1 MTSSYNA
8 AFRDEWLAAVM
19 LHAKCSRDEWL
30 AAVMLNSKCSRDEWL
45 AAVMLHAKCS
55 RYEWL
60 AAVMLHAKCS
70 RDEWLAAVML
80 HAKCTLAGMNDW
92 HLLCWM
98 VSVAEVNKKRYIW
111 MSNERSRVWKS
122 GKAYYTSSIEVARL
136 YCEPKREGERLSR
149 CPPPSWLK
157 RRMVD
162 SSSNTALSEAM
173 LPPSV
178 TFLFGGDA
186 YGSAEPFV
194 TNILELFLLN

>member
-1 MTSSYNA
+1 
-8 AFRDEWLAAVM
+8 
-19 LHAKCSRDEWL
+19 
-30 AAVMLNSKCSRDEWL
+30 
-45 AAVMLHAKCS
+45 
-55 RYEWL
+55 
-60 AAVMLHAKCS
+60 
-70 RDEWLAAVML
+70 
-80 HAKCTLAGMNDW
+80 
-92 HLLCWM
+92 
-98 VSVAEVNKKRYIW
+98 

-178 TFLFGGDA
+178 TFLFGGMLHCLWFCWAIWYKHLGAFLIKLNAICNRVKQMVHSFYLVIQCHPCYLRDN
-186 YGSAEPFV
+186 F
-194 TNILELFLLN
+194 ILENIKTSTLFKLLTIQSIQFVLLPAFNKNVNELLTFCPK